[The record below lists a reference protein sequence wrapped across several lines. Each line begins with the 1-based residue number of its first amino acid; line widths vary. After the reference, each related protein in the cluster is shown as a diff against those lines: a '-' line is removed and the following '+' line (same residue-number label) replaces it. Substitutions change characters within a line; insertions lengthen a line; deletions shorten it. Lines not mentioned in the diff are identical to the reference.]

1 MSNALKKQLMDMRTR
16 AQANLLLTSRDDLE
30 VQEDSDH
37 HGIDLLVT
45 ILKKNRRTGRQFG
58 VILHAHIQ
66 KYKSLKQAETV
77 IGAMISRRQEFDPG
91 PWPICIF
98 SFVMTG
104 QEGVYA
110 WLFEPMICDHGPRV
124 RRRVKLECRDLVED
138 SIAEIVRRVDSF
150 YDALAGVQSDS

>member
-1 MSNALKKQLMDMRTR
+1 MTNALKKQLMDMRTR

-30 VQEDSDH
+30 VQEGPVL

-66 KYKSLKQAETV
+66 KYKSLKQAGAV
-77 IGAMISRRQEFDPG
+77 IGSMISRRDEFDPG

-104 QEGVYA
+104 REGVYA
-110 WLFEPMICDHGPRV
+110 WLFEPMIGEHGARV
-124 RRRVKLECRDLVED
+124 RRRIKLECRDLDED
-138 SIAEIVRRVDSF
+138 SLEEIVRRVDAF
-150 YDALAGVQSDS
+150 YDALTGVHSES